1 MKPRGFRLLT
11 AAVCTVFLLLGG
23 YAPGT
28 EHADAAVQ
36 TVHNLVLFAQF
47 QGEDGYNFM
56 EAHTA
61 EMLDYCR
68 KENTFRSLAGYIN
81 EISYGQ
87 MQVDFVFPQLEGD
100 TTPCPENWTAITIW
114 KLWLQK

>member
-100 TTPCPENWTAITIW
+100 TILPYTMSGE
-114 KLWLQK
+114 LDS